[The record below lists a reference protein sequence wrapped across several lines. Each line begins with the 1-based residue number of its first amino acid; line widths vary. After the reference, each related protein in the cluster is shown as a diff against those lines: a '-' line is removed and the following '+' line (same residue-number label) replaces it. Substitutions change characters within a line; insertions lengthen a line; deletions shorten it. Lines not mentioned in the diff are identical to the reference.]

1 MHTMPPKRRV
11 KKTEQL
17 SPSERVITGVLAA
30 VIALVFG
37 SGVWIVINYRLL
49 LRDPLDPWLLPFW
62 PVTVFAGIMGV
73 IGIALGPEKT
83 MDIFERMWKRDD

>member
-1 MHTMPPKRRV
+1 MPQKSRR

-17 SPSERVITGVLAA
+17 SVSERAVTGVLAA

-49 LRDPLDPWLLPFW
+49 LRNPLDPWLMPFW
-62 PVTVFAGIMGV
+62 PVAVFAGIMGA
-73 IGIALGPEKT
+73 IGVAIGAEKT